1 MSEIIESAVVE
12 LNEKAKGSDL
22 DQTVKYVILE
32 HGTILVPASLVR
44 YQMAA
49 LSETV

>member
-32 HGTILVPASLVR
+32 GCAFCNCTFVFYIIHESKQHT
-44 YQMAA
+44 
-49 LSETV
+49 